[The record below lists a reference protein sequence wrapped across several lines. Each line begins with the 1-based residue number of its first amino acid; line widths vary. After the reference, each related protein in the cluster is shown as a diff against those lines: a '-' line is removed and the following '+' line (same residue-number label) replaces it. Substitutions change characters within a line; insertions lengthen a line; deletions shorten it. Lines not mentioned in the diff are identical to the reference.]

1 MMRTSDLISLSF
13 HNLLRH
19 KIRSILTSLGVIFGV
34 GSVIAMLAISEGAK
48 QKALEQ
54 LEALGIDKILLYSRK
69 PLDSGSSSTSTSMVN
84 IYGLKES
91 DLVNIN
97 KMDNVIGVTAITDSR
112 LSIMEGI
119 TALDSKLVGV
129 DSSFLAESNS
139 DIVKGRWFNS
149 FDLKEKIPVCV
160 IGRDAKRKLFSLG
173 SKEVIGKEVSAG
185 GFSFKII
192 GELENDI
199 GANFPE
205 LGDPNNMIFVPRELL
220 KGMLN
225 GYSAIIGRSNNSI
238 TMVEYDLLMAKVAD
252 TFYMD
257 DTSKRIAAYM
267 DMSHAGVSDWGMI
280 VPLDLLKQQASTQNI
295 FTIVMGSIA
304 GISLIVGGIGIMNIM
319 LASVFERRKEIG
331 TRRAL
336 GAQKGDILFQ
346 FLIETVFLTSLGG
359 VLGILT
365 GVGISQVITI
375 YADMPTVYS
384 TWSIVASL
392 AIAGSVGVIFGT
404 YPAWKAAQQ
413 NPIEVL
419 RAE

>member
-19 KIRSILTSLGVIFGV
+19 KVRSILTSLGVIFGV

-97 KMDNVIGVTAITDSR
+97 KMDNVVGVTAITDSR

-119 TALDSKLVGV
+119 NALDSKLVGV
-129 DSSFLAESNS
+129 DSSFLVESNS
-139 DIVKGRWFNS
+139 NIVKGRWFNS

-173 SKEVIGKEVSAG
+173 SKEVIGKEVSVS

-267 DMSHAGVSDWGMI
+267 NMSHAGVSDWGII
-280 VPLDLLKQQASTQNI
+280 VPLDLLKQQTSTQNI

-375 YADMPTVYS
+375 YADMPTVYK